1 MPTPCFLYEAL
12 QYNLSSPQC
21 NDQKEPTMQIG
32 ISSYSFARLMKN
44 GMTYMEAATSAKAMG
59 YDVFEVQALRLPA
72 GTDRLAYA
80 HQLKAHCL
88 DIGISM
94 GNFTVDADFLTGSG
108 GDTAQEI
115 ARVKGEVDIAV
126 ALGAPG
132 MRHDATFGFPAT
144 ARRKS
149 FADALPT
156 LIQACRAVS
165 EYAASHG
172 VKTMVE
178 NHGFLVQDADRV
190 EQLVCGVAH
199 DNFGLLLDMGNF
211 LCADES
217 PAVAFG
223 KLAPYA
229 FHVHAKDFYVRD
241 GALPNPGKGWFQSR
255 AGHYLAGTVVGFGVV
270 PVVQC
275 LRIMKKSGYTG
286 AVSLEF
292 EGLEENLWALEVGY
306 ENLHRA
312 VALA

>member
-1 MPTPCFLYEAL
+1 
-12 QYNLSSPQC
+12 
-21 NDQKEPTMQIG
+21 
-32 ISSYSFARLMKN
+32 
-44 GMTYMEAATSAKAMG
+44 
-59 YDVFEVQALRLPA
+59 
-72 GTDRLAYA
+72 
-80 HQLKAHCL
+80 
-88 DIGISM
+88 
-94 GNFTVDADFLTGSG
+94 
-108 GDTAQEI
+108 
-115 ARVKGEVDIAV
+115 
-126 ALGAPG
+126 
-132 MRHDATFGFPAT
+132 MRHDATFGFPAH

>member
-1 MPTPCFLYEAL
+1 MH
-12 QYNLSSPQC
+12 
-21 NDQKEPTMQIG
+21 IG
-32 ISSYSFARLMKN
+32 ISSYSFARLMKK
-44 GMTYMEAATSAKAMG
+44 GMTYIEAASSAKAMG
-59 YDVFEVQALRLPA
+59 YDVFEVEGLRLPA

-80 HQLKAHCL
+80 HQLKAHCQA
-88 DIGISM
+88 IGITV
-94 GNFTVDADFLTGSG
+94 GNFTVGADFLTGSG
-108 GDTAQEI
+108 GDTDREI
-115 ARVKGEVDIAV
+115 ARVKDEIAIAV

-132 MRHDATFGFPAT
+132 MRHDATFGFPAH

-156 LIQACRAVS
+156 LIRACREVS
-165 EYAASHG
+165 EYAAAHG

-178 NHGFLVQDADRV
+178 NHGFMVQDADRV

-241 GALPNPGKGWFQSR
+241 GALPNPGDGWFTSR

-275 LRIMKKSGYTG
+275 VTIMK
-286 AVSLEF
+286 
-292 EGLEENLWALEVGY
+292 
-306 ENLHRA
+306 
-312 VALA
+312 

>member
-1 MPTPCFLYEAL
+1 
-12 QYNLSSPQC
+12 
-21 NDQKEPTMQIG
+21 MQIG
-32 ISSYSFARLMKN
+32 ISSYSFARLMKA
-44 GMTYMEAATSAKAMG
+44 GMTYMEAASSAKAMG
-59 YDVFEVQALRLPA
+59 YDVFEVESLRLPA
-72 GTDRLAYA
+72 GSDRLAYA
-80 HQLKAHCL
+80 HQLKEHCR
-88 DIGISM
+88 DIGIGI
-94 GNFTVDADFLTGSG
+94 GNFTVGADFLTGSG

-115 ARVKGEVDIAV
+115 TRVKGEVDIAV

-156 LIQACRAVS
+156 LIPACRAVS

-172 VKTMVE
+172 IKTMVE

-275 LRIMKKSGYTG
+275 LTIMKKSGYTG

-292 EGLEENLWALEVGY
+292 EGLEENL
-306 ENLHRA
+306 
-312 VALA
+312 

>member
-1 MPTPCFLYEAL
+1 MH
-12 QYNLSSPQC
+12 
-21 NDQKEPTMQIG
+21 IG
-32 ISSYSFARLMKN
+32 ISSYSFARLMKK
-44 GMTYMEAATSAKAMG
+44 GMTYIEAASSAKAIG
-59 YDVFEVQALRLPA
+59 YDVFEVEGLRLPA
-72 GTDRLAYA
+72 GNDRLAYA
-80 HQLKAHCL
+80 HELKAHCHA
-88 DIGISM
+88 IGITV
-94 GNFTVDADFLTGSG
+94 GNFTVGADFLTGSG
-108 GDTAQEI
+108 GDTDREI
-115 ARVKGEVDIAV
+115 ARVKDEIAIAV

-132 MRHDATFGFPAT
+132 MRHDATFGFPPH

-156 LIQACRAVS
+156 LIRACREVS
-165 EYAASHG
+165 EYAAAHG

-178 NHGFLVQDADRV
+178 NHGFMVQDADRV

-241 GALPNPGKGWFQSR
+241 GALPNPGNGWFTSR

-270 PVVQC
+270 PVVQGST
-275 LRIMKKSGYTG
+275 IMKKAGYEGT
-286 AVSLEF
+286 VSLEF
-292 EGLEENLWALEVGY
+292 EGLEENLWALEVGHD
-306 ENLHRA
+306 NLRRA
-312 VALA
+312 VAQA

>member
-1 MPTPCFLYEAL
+1 MH
-12 QYNLSSPQC
+12 
-21 NDQKEPTMQIG
+21 IG
-32 ISSYSFARLMKN
+32 ISSYSFARLMKK
-44 GMTYMEAATSAKAMG
+44 GMTYIEAASSAKAIG
-59 YDVFEVQALRLPA
+59 YDVFEVEGLRLPA
-72 GTDRLAYA
+72 GNDRLAYA
-80 HQLKAHCL
+80 HELKAHCHA
-88 DIGISM
+88 IGITV
-94 GNFTVDADFLTGSG
+94 GNFTVGADFLTGSG
-108 GDTAQEI
+108 GDTDREI
-115 ARVKGEVDIAV
+115 ARVKDEIAIAV

-132 MRHDATFGFPAT
+132 MRHDATFGFPPH

-156 LIQACRAVS
+156 LIRACREVS
-165 EYAASHG
+165 EYAAAHG

-178 NHGFLVQDADRV
+178 NHGFMVQDADRV

-241 GALPNPGKGWFQSR
+241 GALPKPGNGWFTSR

-275 LRIMKKSGYTG
+275 LTIMKKAGYEGT
-286 AVSLEF
+286 VSLEF
-292 EGLEENLWALEVGY
+292 EGLEENLWALEVGHD
-306 ENLHRA
+306 NLRRA
-312 VALA
+312 VAQA

>member
-1 MPTPCFLYEAL
+1 MH
-12 QYNLSSPQC
+12 
-21 NDQKEPTMQIG
+21 IG
-32 ISSYSFARLMKN
+32 ISSYSFARLMKK
-44 GMTYMEAATSAKAMG
+44 GMTYIEAASSAKAIG
-59 YDVFEVQALRLPA
+59 YDVFEVEGLRLPA
-72 GTDRLAYA
+72 GNDRLAYA
-80 HQLKAHCL
+80 HELKAHCHA
-88 DIGISM
+88 IGITV
-94 GNFTVDADFLTGSG
+94 GNFTVGADFLTGSG
-108 GDTAQEI
+108 GDTDREI
-115 ARVKGEVDIAV
+115 ARVKDEIAIAV

-132 MRHDATFGFPAT
+132 MRHDATFGFPPH

-156 LIQACRAVS
+156 LIRACREVS
-165 EYAASHG
+165 EYAAAHG

-178 NHGFLVQDADRV
+178 NHGFMVQDADRV

-241 GALPNPGKGWFQSR
+241 GALPNPGNGWFTSR

-275 LRIMKKSGYTG
+275 WTIMKKAGYEGT
-286 AVSLEF
+286 VSLEF
-292 EGLEENLWALEVGY
+292 EGLEENLWALEVGHD
-306 ENLHRA
+306 NLRRA
-312 VALA
+312 VAQA

>member
-1 MPTPCFLYEAL
+1 MH
-12 QYNLSSPQC
+12 
-21 NDQKEPTMQIG
+21 IG
-32 ISSYSFARLMKN
+32 ISSYSFARLMKK
-44 GMTYMEAATSAKAMG
+44 GMTYIEAASSAKAIG
-59 YDVFEVQALRLPA
+59 YDVFEVEGLRLPA
-72 GTDRLAYA
+72 GNDRLAYA
-80 HQLKAHCL
+80 HELKAHCHA
-88 DIGISM
+88 IGITV
-94 GNFTVDADFLTGSG
+94 GNLTVGADFLTGSG
-108 GDTAQEI
+108 GDTDREI
-115 ARVKGEVDIAV
+115 ARVKDEIAIAV

-132 MRHDATFGFPAT
+132 MRHDATFGFPPH

-156 LIQACRAVS
+156 LIRACREVS
-165 EYAASHG
+165 EYAAAHG

-178 NHGFLVQDADRV
+178 NHGFMVQDADRV

-241 GALPNPGKGWFQSR
+241 GALPKPGNGWFTSR

-275 LRIMKKSGYTG
+275 LTIMKKAGYEGT
-286 AVSLEF
+286 VSLEF
-292 EGLEENLWALEVGY
+292 EGLEENLWALEVGHD
-306 ENLHRA
+306 NLRRA
-312 VALA
+312 VAQA

>member
-1 MPTPCFLYEAL
+1 MH
-12 QYNLSSPQC
+12 
-21 NDQKEPTMQIG
+21 IG
-32 ISSYSFARLMKN
+32 ISSYSFARLMKK
-44 GMTYMEAATSAKAMG
+44 GMTYIEAASSAKAMG
-59 YDVFEVQALRLPA
+59 YDVFEVEGLRLPA
-72 GTDRLAYA
+72 GSDRLAYA
-80 HQLKAHCL
+80 HELKAHCHA
-88 DIGISM
+88 IGITV
-94 GNFTVDADFLTGSG
+94 GNFTVGADFLTGSG
-108 GDTAQEI
+108 GDTDREI
-115 ARVKGEVDIAV
+115 ARVKDEIAIAV

-132 MRHDATFGFPAT
+132 MRHDATFGFPAH

-156 LIQACRAVS
+156 LIRACREVS
-165 EYAASHG
+165 EYAAAHG

-178 NHGFLVQDADRV
+178 NHGFMVQDADRV

-241 GALPNPGKGWFQSR
+241 GALPNPGTGWFTSR

-275 LRIMKKSGYTG
+275 LTIMKKAGYEGT
-286 AVSLEF
+286 VSLEF
-292 EGLEENLWALEVGY
+292 EGLEENLWALEVGHA
-306 ENLHRA
+306 NLHRA
-312 VALA
+312 VAQA

>member
-1 MPTPCFLYEAL
+1 MH
-12 QYNLSSPQC
+12 
-21 NDQKEPTMQIG
+21 IG
-32 ISSYSFARLMKN
+32 ISSYSFARLMKK
-44 GMTYMEAATSAKAMG
+44 GMTYIEAASSAKAMG
-59 YDVFEVQALRLPA
+59 YDVFEVEGLRLPA
-72 GTDRLAYA
+72 GADRLAYA
-80 HQLKAHCL
+80 HQLKAHCHA
-88 DIGISM
+88 IGITV
-94 GNFTVDADFLTGSG
+94 GNFTVGADFLTGSG
-108 GDTAQEI
+108 GDTDREI
-115 ARVKGEVDIAV
+115 ARVKDEVAIAV

-132 MRHDATFGFPAT
+132 MRHDATFGFPAH

-156 LIQACRAVS
+156 LIRACRDVS
-165 EYAASHG
+165 EYAAAHG

-178 NHGFLVQDADRV
+178 NHGFMVQDADRI

-241 GALPNPGKGWFQSR
+241 GALPNPGTGWFTSR

-275 LRIMKKSGYTG
+275 LTIMKKAGYTG
-286 AVSLEF
+286 TVSLEF
-292 EGLEENLWALEVGY
+292 EGLEENQWALEVGFA
-306 ENLHRA
+306 NLTRA
-312 VALA
+312 VAQA

>member
-1 MPTPCFLYEAL
+1 
-12 QYNLSSPQC
+12 
-21 NDQKEPTMQIG
+21 MQIG
-32 ISSYSFARLMKN
+32 ISSYSFVRLMKN
-44 GMTYMEAATSAKAMG
+44 GMTYMEAASSAKAMG

-72 GTDRLAYA
+72 GSDRRAYA
-80 HQLKAHCL
+80 HQLKAHCH
-88 DIGISM
+88 DIGINM

-115 ARVKGEVDIAV
+115 TRVKGEVDIAV

-132 MRHDATFGFPAT
+132 MRHDATFGFPAH
-144 ARRKS
+144 AHRKS

-165 EYAASHG
+165 EYAAGHG

-275 LRIMKKSGYTG
+275 LTIMKKSGYTG

>member
-1 MPTPCFLYEAL
+1 
-12 QYNLSSPQC
+12 
-21 NDQKEPTMQIG
+21 MQIG

-44 GMTYMEAATSAKAMG
+44 GMTYLEAASSAKAMG

-72 GTDRLAYA
+72 GSDRRAYA
-80 HQLKAHCL
+80 HQLKAHCR
-88 DIGISM
+88 DIGIGM

-115 ARVKGEVDIAV
+115 TRVKGEVDIAV

-132 MRHDATFGFPAT
+132 MRHDATFGFPAH

-172 VKTMVE
+172 IKTMVE

-275 LRIMKKSGYTG
+275 LTIMKKSGYTG

-312 VALA
+312 VAQA